1 MAKKCPKCQS
11 DNPGTATFC
20 ADCGTQ
26 LPSIKNI
33 EVTET
38 LETPKEELTTGSTFA
53 GRYQIIE
60 ELGKGGMGRVYKA
73 LDKEV
78 NEKMA
83 IKLIKSEIAADKK
96 TIDRFRN
103 ELKFSRKISHK
114 NVCRMYDLNKE
125 EDSYYITMEYV
136 DGKDLKSMIRMM
148 GQLTV
153 KKAISIAEQMCDGLT
168 EAHRLGVVHRDL
180 KPQNVMIDKEG
191 NVRIMDFGIAR
202 SIEARGITDEGIIV
216 GTPEYMA
223 PEQVEGKG
231 IDHLSDIYSIG
242 IILYE
247 MVTGKVPFEG
257 HTPLSIAMKHMTE
270 KPQEPREINDQIP
283 TDLSRVILKCMEKK
297 KENRFMKV
305 DEILFDL
312 KNIGIGK
319 PKVEKA
325 KEMTWKNS
333 IAVLPFTDLSPK
345 KDQEY
350 FCDGLAEE
358 IINALNKIKDLRV
371 VARTSAFSFK
381 GKELDISKVGKQLN
395 VDTVLDGSVRKAGNR
410 LRITAQLINIIGDYH
425 LWSEK
430 YDRDME
436 DIFAIQDDISQAIV
450 TKLKIKLIG
459 DERALLTKRYTENL
473 KAYHLYL
480 KGRHFWNKRT
490 KQSLKQSIGYFQQ
503 AIKIDPDYALAY
515 AGLADA
521 YNILGSYEMLP
532 PLEAYPKAKEAAMK
546 ALEIDD
552 KLAEAYTSIARV
564 KNRFDW
570 DWSGSEEHFK
580 KAIELNSSYAMGH
593 SWYSILLR
601 SLGRFDE
608 ALTIINKALE
618 IDPLSL
624 PINTTIGSIFYF
636 AQNYDQ
642 AIMQCK
648 KALELDSNFTWAHAV
663 LASAYLQK
671 SLFKEAIAEFKKAV
685 SLSRAST
692 WYVAELAHAYAVKGD
707 KNKALNTLD
716 ELLEQSKKDYVPV
729 AEIAMIYTGL
739 NNKEKAIEWLEKAF
753 IERSDKLVNLKVEPR
768 LANLRSEPNFKALL
782 KKMGLG

>member
-1 MAKKCPKCQS
+1 MTIKCPKCHHE
-11 DNPGTATFC
+11 NPDDTIY
-20 ADCGTQ
+20 CGKCTTP
-26 LPSIKNI
+26 LRPPEDM

-38 LETPKEELTTGSTFA
+38 IEAPKEDLATGSTFA

-78 NEKMA
+78 HEKVA
-83 IKLIKSEIAADKK
+83 IKLIKPEIAADKK

-136 DGKDLKSMIRMM
+136 DGEDLKSMIRMM
-148 GQLTV
+148 GQLTI
-153 KKAISIAEQMCDGLT
+153 KKAISIAEQMCAGLT

-191 NVRIMDFGIAR
+191 NTRIMDFGIAR
-202 SIEARGITDEGIIV
+202 SIEAKGITDEGIIV

-231 IDHLSDIYSIG
+231 IDHRSDIYSIG

-283 TDLSRVILKCMEKK
+283 ADLSRVILKCVEKK

-305 DEILFDL
+305 DEILLDL
-312 KNIGIGK
+312 KNIGLGK
-319 PKVEKA
+319 PAVEKA
-325 KEMTWKNS
+325 KEMAWKNS

-381 GKELDISKVGKQLN
+381 GKELDIRKIGKQLN
-395 VDTVLDGSVRKAGNR
+395 VDTILDGSVRKAGNR
-410 LRITAQLINIIGDYH
+410 LRITAQLINIIGDFH

-450 TKLKIKLIG
+450 SKLKIELIG

-490 KQSLKQSIGYFQQ
+490 KQSLKQSIGYFEQ
-503 AIKIDPDYALAY
+503 AIKIDPEYALAY
-515 AGLADA
+515 TGLADA

-532 PLEAYPKAKEAAMK
+532 PLEAYPKAKEAAMR

-552 KLAEAYTSIARV
+552 TLAEAYTSLARV

-570 DWSGSEEHFK
+570 DWSGSEEYFK
-580 KAIELNSSYAMGH
+580 KAIELNSSYPMGH

-618 IDPLSL
+618 LDPLSL

-636 AQNYDQ
+636 AQKYDQ
-642 AIMQCK
+642 AIIQCK
-648 KALELDSNFTWAHAV
+648 KALELDPNFTWAHAI

-671 SLFKEAIAEFKKAV
+671 FLFEKAIAEFKKAV
-685 SLSRAST
+685 FLSKAST
-692 WYVAELAHAYAVKGD
+692 WYVAELAHAYAVTGD
-707 KNKALNTLD
+707 KNKALNSLD
-716 ELLEQSKKDYVPV
+716 KLLEQSKREYVPV

-753 IERSDKLVNLKVEPR
+753 IERSDKLVNLNVEPR
-768 LANLRSEPNFKALL
+768 LGNLRSEPKFKALL